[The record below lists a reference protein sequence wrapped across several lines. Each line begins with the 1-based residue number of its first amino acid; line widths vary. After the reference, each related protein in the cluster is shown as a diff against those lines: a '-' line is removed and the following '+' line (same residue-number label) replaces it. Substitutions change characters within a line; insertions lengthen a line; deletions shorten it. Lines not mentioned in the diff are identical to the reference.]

1 MNKQLANLNEVLNIT
16 ELARQAGREPKSVR
30 DWVARNYERL
40 AEQERPF
47 FARRLD
53 GNAGWLVNLHH
64 PLIEHYISEQSR

>member
-1 MNKQLANLNEVLNIT
+1 MKTQLANLSEVLNIT

-30 DWVARNYERL
+30 DWVARQHKRL
-40 AEQERPF
+40 PEQQRPY

-64 PLIEHYISEQSR
+64 PLVEHYLEQSR